1 MDKDNYDIF
10 KEKLLMDIFD
20 QIPNKSILAI
30 DVPTD
35 GDFLG
40 SSTFKLLQNYQIYD
54 SFVGDCINPSYY
66 FLVKNEYL
74 HIYKYAI
81 ASELPAYLC
90 NYMIYSSNMFEH
102 EIFVTV
108 YDGCI
113 FNLSRKI
120 IIDDDLISNC
130 EIEGIYINKMDF
142 ILS

>member
-10 KEKLLMDIFD
+10 MEKLLMDIFD
-20 QIPNKSILAI
+20 QIPDKSILAM

-35 GDFLG
+35 GDFLE
-40 SSTFKLLQNYQIYD
+40 SWTFKLLQNYQIND
-54 SFVGDCINPSYY
+54 SLAGDCIEPSYY
-66 FLVKNEYL
+66 FLVKKEYL
-74 HIYKYAI
+74 PTYQKAI
-81 ASELPAYLC
+81 AEELPAYLC
-90 NYMIYSSNMFEH
+90 HYMIYSNNMSEH